1 MFGYVYKRM
10 FQFYLW
16 YLDLTLV
23 SWVNW
28 VGQVMTPHH
37 SDQMSLGSLCSVVK
51 TLIVRGAQARDG
63 QGKCE
68 GKATGNLVVSKGS
81 KRDN

>member
-1 MFGYVYKRM
+1 MFGNVYKRM

-51 TLIVRGAQARDG
+51 TLIVSLVGPTKG
-63 QGKCE
+63 QGHLLSCSGQLKTITKTYRSE
-68 GKATGNLVVSKGS
+68 
-81 KRDN
+81 

>member
-1 MFGYVYKRM
+1 M
-10 FQFYLW
+10 
-16 YLDLTLV
+16 
-23 SWVNW
+23 SS
-28 VGQVMTPHH
+28 HH
-37 SDQMSLGSLCSVVK
+37 SDQMSQRSLSLGSLCSVVK